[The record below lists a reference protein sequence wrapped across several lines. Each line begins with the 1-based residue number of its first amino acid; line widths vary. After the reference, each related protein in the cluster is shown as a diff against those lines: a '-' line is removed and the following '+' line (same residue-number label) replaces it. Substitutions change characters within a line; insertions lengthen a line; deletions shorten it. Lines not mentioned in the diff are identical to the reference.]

1 MDRLEEAKDRYLN
14 QWTHCGKMLHAQ
26 NSQITCEC
34 GQTWVWAGTL
44 GGMMEHLEVLEQVT
58 TQAGVVAVPVQVTA
72 EDSDE
77 VGFSW

>member
-44 GGMMEHLEVLEQVT
+44 GEMMEHLEVLEQVT
-58 TQAGVVAVPVQVTA
+58 TQAGVVAVPVQVTV

-77 VGFSW
+77 VGFAW